1 MVFWR
6 PMRAAKYL
14 STLALWASE
23 GRLLLALVEVAHV
36 WHSVVV
42 VSYTSR
48 HYFDPFL

>member
-14 STLALWASE
+14 STLALGASE
-23 GRLLLALVEVAHV
+23 GRLLLALVEVTHV

-42 VSYTSR
+42 SYTSR
-48 HYFDPFL
+48 DYFDPFL